1 MKSANDT
8 DMNNLPIHITPHAIA
23 LSVPLRKFIEKK
35 ISRVSR
41 FAGDVLSAEVV
52 VREKSGASGLF
63 SVSARLALPGRDVQ
77 ASAVNANFY
86 AAINQLVSRLARLSR
101 KRKTRFEKRKRRAG
115 RSPLAASR
123 LGAALGKRGRRKN
136 NKKLLKPPIVTLS
149 PRAA

>member
-1 MKSANDT
+1 
-8 DMNNLPIHITPHAIA
+8 MNNLPIHITPHAIE
-23 LSVPLRKFIEKK
+23 LSFPLRKFIEKK

-52 VREKSGASGLF
+52 VREKSGATGLF

-77 ASAVNANFY
+77 ANAVNANFY

-115 RSPLAASR
+115 RSLFIAST
-123 LGAALGKRGRRKN
+123 LEPAPGKRHG
-136 NKKLLKPPIVTLS
+136 KKRLSPPLVSLS

>member
-1 MKSANDT
+1 
-8 DMNNLPIHITPHAIA
+8 MNNLPIHITPHAIE
-23 LSVPLRKFIEKK
+23 LSFPLRKFIEKK

-52 VREKSGASGLF
+52 VREKSGATGLF

-77 ASAVNANFY
+77 ANAVNANFY

-115 RSPLAASR
+115 RSLFIAST
-123 LGAALGKRGRRKN
+123 LETASGKRHG
-136 NKKLLKPPIVTLS
+136 KKRLNPSIVSFS